1 MRAGILENVTAAVE
15 NARVGAIVIATRGR
29 TFIAG
34 GDVREFGPPPVPP
47 HLPDVVNAIEQ
58 SPKPVIAALHGQ
70 ALGGGR
76 GAMLCPTAGLGNSI
90 NALASL
96 AIRRSPIRDHDFTF
110 SSSHPPSVT
119 AT

>member
-1 MRAGILENVTAAVE
+1 MSVTTEIRGDVAVIWIDNPPINATSQAVRAGILENVTAAVE

-58 SPKPVIAALHGQ
+58 SPKPEI
-70 ALGGGR
+70 GR
-76 GAMLCPTAGLGNSI
+76 A
-90 NALASL
+90 
-96 AIRRSPIRDHDFTF
+96 H
-110 SSSHPPSVT
+110 V
-119 AT
+119 